1 MSLLFYKVLHVLALA
16 YLFAAL
22 GGAAWHAAHGGR
34 REGAGKGAMIAHGL
48 AMVVLLVSGFGMIAK
63 LGVGMPG
70 WAWAKLVLW
79 LLIGA
84 AGALP
89 YRKPEW
95 AGGLF
100 WLLPLLGGLAGYLA
114 LYKPF

>member
-1 MSLLFYKVLHVLALA
+1 MSLLVYKMLHLLALA

-34 REGAGKGAMIAHGL
+34 REGAGKGLMIAHGL

-63 LGVGMPG
+63 LGVGFPG
-70 WAWAKLVLW
+70 WAVAKLVLW
-79 LLIGA
+79 LLLGA
-84 AGALP
+84 AGTLP
-89 YRKPEW
+89 YRKPAW
-95 AGGLF
+95 ANALF
-100 WLLPLLGGLAGYLA
+100 WLLPLLAGIAGYLA

>member
-22 GGAAWHAAHGGR
+22 GATAWHAAHGGR
-34 REGAGKGAMIAHGL
+34 REAAGKGATLAHGL

-63 LGVGMPG
+63 LGVGFPG
-70 WAWAKLVLW
+70 WVWAKLALW
-79 LLIGA
+79 LLLGA
-84 AGALP
+84 AAALP
-89 YRKPEW
+89 YRKPSW
-95 AGGLF
+95 AGALF
-100 WLLPLLGGLAGYLA
+100 WLLPLLAGAAAYLA